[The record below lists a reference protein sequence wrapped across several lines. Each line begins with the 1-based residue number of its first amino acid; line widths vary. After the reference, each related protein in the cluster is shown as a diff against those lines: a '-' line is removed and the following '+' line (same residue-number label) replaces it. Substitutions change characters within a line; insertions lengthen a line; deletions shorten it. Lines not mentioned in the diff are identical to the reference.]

1 MKCKACKRR
10 MRLKK
15 EDKYLVIVNPGL
27 ADILQG
33 KTDIFEAFDCSKCG
47 CQNII
52 GVRETHIVTDLTEC
66 ESEFA
71 EEE

>member
-1 MKCKACKRR
+1 MKCKACKRI

-15 EDKYLVIVNPGL
+15 ENKYLVRINPGL
-27 ADILQG
+27 VGIIEG
-33 KTDIFEAFDCSKCG
+33 KNNIFEAFDCPKCG

-66 ESEFA
+66 ESEYA